1 MQLAAQIGLD
11 NPQVP
16 PPPPPINHNHPE
28 PPPAIPPPID
38 PLSAV
43 SAEDKVL
50 LENCQ
55 NKLMNI
61 TIDLCDL
68 CHEEWFDLKVE
79 NGVCENCRKGSK
91 FQPSNNMY
99 PGDGISHLP
108 ELTQMEEMLISPVDA
123 LVQLWQICGGQ
134 TKYTGHTCNFP
145 RENAMFH
152 AKVPLLPEE
161 CDIIIMNCTGVEVG
175 TDKAIYQDFRV
186 CRHAIWPW
194 LEYFTLHHAAFQSH

>member
-1 MQLAAQIGLD
+1 MYSLVARATTCKEGQIAAAMQLAAQIGLD

-16 PPPPPINHNHPE
+16 PPPIILN
-28 PPPAIPPPID
+28 
-38 PLSAV
+38 PLQLFHLLLIHSLL

-61 TIDLCDL
+61 TMDLCDL

-79 NGVCENCRKGSK
+79 NVVCENCRKGSK

-108 ELTQMEEMLISPVDA
+108 ELTQMEEMLISPVHA
-123 LVQLWQICGGQ
+123 LV
-134 TKYTGHTCNFP
+134 
-145 RENAMFH
+145 
-152 AKVPLLPEE
+152 
-161 CDIIIMNCTGVEVG
+161 
-175 TDKAIYQDFRV
+175 
-186 CRHAIWPW
+186 
-194 LEYFTLHHAAFQSH
+194 